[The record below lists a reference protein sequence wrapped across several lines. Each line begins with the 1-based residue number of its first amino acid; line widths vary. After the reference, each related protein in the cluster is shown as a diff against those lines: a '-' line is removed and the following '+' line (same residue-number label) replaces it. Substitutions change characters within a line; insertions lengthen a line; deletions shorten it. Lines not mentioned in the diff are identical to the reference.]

1 MWSELV
7 IGGNRIINCSGVI
20 RVDGD
25 PQVYL
30 ERGTRDVQLLLTIN
44 VCDETGKTVAKL
56 RRNAWAYN
64 DKSRYDIT
72 THPSSL
78 TLTDTTTGEVILEA
92 SVKGRDAIEVPRANF
107 YTRGGERIEIRPD
120 ALVVW
125 PMQLTLAGNE
135 IRGMDSALDIN
146 RGFLAIGVAGAPEPG
161 QFD

>member
-78 TLTDTTTGEVILEA
+78 TLTDTMT
-92 SVKGRDAIEVPRANF
+92 
-107 YTRGGERIEIRPD
+107 PD